1 MRRQLGAPDG
11 RHFYGHAVF
20 DRAER
25 LLYTTENDY
34 EAGRGVI
41 GVWDADAGYA
51 RAGELD
57 AHGIGPHDLAL
68 GPDGRSLVIAN
79 GGLLTHPDSRSE
91 ERRVGEECVSTC
103 RSRWARYH

>member
-79 GGLLTHPDSRSE
+79 GGLLTHPASGPPHLTPSTLDPTL
-91 ERRVGEECVSTC
+91 VVSG
-103 RSRWARYH
+103 